1 MAQSASPPY
10 DGDEGESPAKRLV
23 QLLERHGLEGSL
35 RDILQS
41 IEARRQGSQRETRTA
56 VLNELLDGQPAL
68 TEQELEQARRE
79 WQG

>member
-23 QLLERHGLEGSL
+23 HLLERHGLEDSL

-41 IEARRQGSQRETRTA
+41 IEARRQGSQRETRIA